1 MKTGSV
7 IKRGKSSWR
16 VKLDAGHDT
25 NGKRK
30 YHVETVR
37 GSKADANAVLAKR
50 VAERGEGQLIER
62 SAVTVAAYAQHWLT
76 VISPSRTS
84 GKTRERY
91 GELIRTHITPR
102 IGSVELQKLDG
113 SRIDAFYTHLAKAGR
128 VDGKG
133 ALSPQTCRHIHRLL
147 GQLADSGVGVLL
159 ISSDLPEVLGMSDRV
174 LVMRTGRTVAELDGA
189 TATENLVMSAAVGK
203 VA

>member
-76 VISPSRTS
+76 VISP
-84 GKTRERY
+84 
-91 GELIRTHITPR
+91 
-102 IGSVELQKLDG
+102 
-113 SRIDAFYTHLAKAGR
+113 
-128 VDGKG
+128 
-133 ALSPQTCRHIHRLL
+133 
-147 GQLADSGVGVLL
+147 
-159 ISSDLPEVLGMSDRV
+159 
-174 LVMRTGRTVAELDGA
+174 
-189 TATENLVMSAAVGK
+189 
-203 VA
+203 